1 MGWFRRLNRESLG
14 GACDVCIVYSASNI
28 ADCFTAPNRLVGL
41 VTHTPRD
48 PRPDAT
54 NDQHGMEIYS
64 IHSSLSVQDSG
75 RVVAEAYH
83 ESQG

>member
-54 NDQHGMEIYS
+54 MINTVWKYIQYIP
-64 IHSSLSVQDSG
+64 HSPFKTLV
-75 RVVAEAYH
+75 E
-83 ESQG
+83 